1 MTPKSL
7 WKAAAPTVCALM
19 TASCAGS
26 LPTSTVAPVR
36 LSLPE
41 AARRPCALAVL
52 PAEPTAADLD
62 AAYVQRGAQL
72 LACDGARRLAVETL
86 LAERAMQD
94 ARISEA
100 AKERP

>member
-19 TASCAGS
+19 TASCARS
-26 LPTSTVAPVR
+26 LLTSTVAPVR

-62 AAYVQRGAQL
+62 AAYVQRGAPSR
-72 LACDGARRLAVETL
+72 AGDGARGWAVAPR
-86 LAERAMQD
+86 LAERAMLD
-94 ARISEA
+94 AGISVA
-100 AKERP
+100 AKARP

>member
-1 MTPKSL
+1 
-7 WKAAAPTVCALM
+7 
-19 TASCAGS
+19 
-26 LPTSTVAPVR
+26 
-36 LSLPE
+36 
-41 AARRPCALAVL
+41 L
-52 PAEPTAADLD
+52 PAEPTAGDLD
-62 AAYVQRGAQL
+62 AAYVQRGAQI

>member
-1 MTPKSL
+1 
-7 WKAAAPTVCALM
+7 
-19 TASCAGS
+19 
-26 LPTSTVAPVR
+26 
-36 LSLPE
+36 
-41 AARRPCALAVL
+41 L

-62 AAYVQRGAQL
+62 AAYVQRGAQI